1 MKKIVALAL
10 SVVML
15 LSLAILP
22 ALAEGAT
29 GVDVK
34 GTGVELTVYTNSG
47 SSGRADWLVERAAQ
61 DGYKL
66 TIVEEGAGAVQQRLI
81 NEGAATPCDVVF
93 GLNAIIWNDL
103 ISRGILQAYDAP
115 SWAAEVSEG
124 LNDPNGYYYAIV
136 KQAILLAYDKNQVSE
151 EDAPK
156 DWPDLWENEKFW
168 GKYESQIKLTGGT
181 TRNVLAGILTRY
193 MDPDGELGVSE
204 EGWAAIEAFFAHGT
218 PVEDGVDL
226 YAQIVNPDS
235 PVLMG
240 QMWSSGVIQYD
251 EQYGTNTGVAIPEV
265 GIPYAVEGVA
275 ITSVSKNVEEAKRFV
290 EWFGS
295 AQIQGE
301 WAEKFGTMPA
311 NEKAAEKADPVQVE
325 LCSIPAQN
333 IDWAVVAANI
343 DAWCEKI
350 MLEYMQ

>member
-1 MKKIVALAL
+1 MKRILAMLIAL
-10 SVVML
+10 ML
-15 LSLAILP
+15 VLGV
-22 ALAEGAT
+22 ALAEGADT
-29 GVDVK
+29 K
-34 GTGVELTVYTNSG
+34 GTGVELTIYTNSG
-47 SSGRADWLVERAAQ
+47 SSGRDEWLKERAAQ
-61 DGYKL
+61 DGFNL
-66 TIVEEGAGAVQQRLI
+66 VIVEEGAGAVQQRLI
-81 NEGAATPCDVVF
+81 NEGDATPCDVVF

-103 ISRGILQAYDAP
+103 ISKGRLQAYDAP

-136 KQAILLAYDKNQVSE
+136 KQAILLAYDTNQIAP

-156 DWPDLWENEKFW
+156 DWPDLWENEAFW

-193 MDPDGELGVSE
+193 VDPDGELGISD
-204 EGWAAIEAFFAHGT
+204 EGWEAIGQFFAHGT

-240 QMWSSGVIQYD
+240 QMWSSGALQYD
-251 EQYGTNTGVAIPEV
+251 EAYGTVTGVAVPEV
-265 GIPYAVEGVA
+265 GIPYAVEGVG
-275 ITSVSKNVEEAKRFV
+275 ITSVTKNLDEALRFV

-301 WAEKFGTMPA
+301 WCEKFNTMPA
-311 NEKAAEKADPVQVE
+311 NEIAAQKADPRQVE
-325 LCSIPAQN
+325 LCSIPAQD
-333 IDWAVVAANI
+333 IDWALVAENI

-350 MLEYMQ
+350 MLEYME

>member
-1 MKKIVALAL
+1 MKKILAI
-10 SVVML
+10 VMAAIML
-15 LSLAILP
+15 LSVCSFAM
-22 ALAEGAT
+22 AEEAKGA
-29 GVDVK
+29 DVK

-47 SSGRADWLVERAAQ
+47 SSGRADWLKERAAQ
-61 DGYKL
+61 DGYNL
-66 TIVEEGAGAVQQRLI
+66 TIVEDGAGKIQQRLI

-103 ISRGILQAYDAP
+103 IARGIIMSYDAP
-115 SWAAEVSEG
+115 SWAEEVSAG

-136 KQAILLAYDKNQVSE
+136 KQAILLAYDTNQVAP

-193 MDPDGELGVSE
+193 ADPNGELGVSD

-226 YAQIVNPDS
+226 YAQIVNPAS

-240 QMWSSGVIQYD
+240 QMWSSGADQYD
-251 EQYGTNTGVAIPEV
+251 EQYGTKTGYAVPEC
-265 GIPYAVEGVA
+265 GIPYAVEGISIVS
-275 ITSVSKNVEEAKRFV
+275 ISKNVEESKRFI

-301 WAEKFGTMPA
+301 WSEKFKTMPA
-311 NEKAAEKADPVQVE
+311 NEKAADKAPASQITM
-325 LCSIPAQN
+325 CSIPAQD
-333 IDWAVVAANI
+333 IDWALVAANI

>member
-1 MKKIVALAL
+1 MRKLVALA
-10 SVVML
+10 M
-15 LSLAILP
+15 SLARV
-22 ALAEGAT
+22 ASMCAAAGAEPKGAE
-29 GVDVK
+29 VK
-34 GTGVELTVYTNSG
+34 GTGAPLTVYTNSG
-47 SSGRADWLVERAAQ
+47 SSGRADWLVERAAK
-61 DGYKL
+61 DGYAL

-103 ISRGILQAYDAP
+103 IARGIVIAYDAP
-115 SWAAEVSEG
+115 SWAEEVSPG
-124 LNDPNGYYYAIV
+124 LNDPGGHYYAIV
-136 KQAILLAYDKNQVSE
+136 KQAILLAWDANQVSP

-156 DWPDLWENEKFW
+156 DWPDLWQDEKHW

-193 MDPDGELGVSE
+193 VDPEGELGVSK
-204 EGWAAIEAFFAHGT
+204 EGWKAISEFFAHGT
-218 PVEDGVDL
+218 PAEDGVDL
-226 YAQIVNPDS
+226 YAQMVNPSS

-240 QMWSSGVIQYD
+240 QMWSSGADQYD
-251 EQYGTNTGVAIPEV
+251 AQYGTKTGYAVPAC
-265 GIPYAVEGVA
+265 GIPYAVEGISIVA
-275 ITSVSKNVEEAKRFV
+275 TTKQLEEAKRFI

-301 WAEKFGTMPA
+301 WSERFKTMPA
-311 NEKAAEKADPVQVE
+311 NEKAVDKAPASQVAM
-325 LCSIPAQN
+325 CSIPAQD
-333 IDWAVVAANI
+333 IDWALVAANI

>member
-1 MKKIVALAL
+1 MKKLIALVLAA
-10 SVVML
+10 VMML
-15 LSLAILP
+15 TLAVLP
-22 ALAEGAT
+22 AMAEGADT
-29 GVDVK
+29 K
-34 GTGVELTVYTNSG
+34 GTGVPLTIYTNSG
-47 SSGRADWLVERAAQ
+47 SSGRAEWLTDRAKQ
-61 DGYKL
+61 DGYEI
-66 TIVEEGAGAVQQRLI
+66 TVVEEGAGAVQQRLI

-103 ISRGILQAYDAP
+103 IARGILQAYDAP
-115 SWAAEVSEG
+115 SWASEVSEG

-136 KQAILLAYDKNQVSE
+136 KQAILLAYDANQVSE

-193 MDPDGELGVSE
+193 MDPEGELGVSE

-240 QMWSSGVIQYD
+240 QMWSSGALQYD
-251 EQYGTNTGVAIPEV
+251 EQYGTKTGVAVPEV
-265 GIPYAVEGVA
+265 GIPYAVEGVG
-275 ITSVSKNVEEAKRFV
+275 ITSVTKNLDEAKRFV

-301 WAEKFGTMPA
+301 WCEKFNTMPA
-311 NEKAAEKADPVQVE
+311 NEKAAEKADPRQVE

-343 DAWCEKI
+343 DNWCEKI